1 MRDDSHV
8 LSGAYVL
15 DALSESERDSFER
28 HLQHCPLCEDEVR
41 GLRETAAR
49 LGLAK
54 TLDPPPQLRPRVL
67 AAAYRTRQ
75 LPPSVGG
82 QTGPERRRAQVT
94 WLFAER
100 PARRHAQ
107 RWVRV
112 PRLAAALAAAS
123 AAISRV
129 VTAPDARTETE
140 RTSVGGTVTV
150 VVSADRQA
158 AVVSAAG
165 MRSLPS
171 AQTYQ
176 LWVIGPHGSARS
188 AGLARCWPR
197 ASSPATR
204 SGSPSSR
211 PAAPRARPPPPSSRC
226 PCCQPGR
233 SAMAL
238 IRSRV
243 ARIPLRLVR
252 SRKGPATSQYRT
264 FGGVRGSWNDSV
276 TSVPVPSGPGASR
289 YRQVLTVIP
298 PGPFTAKA
306 NSRS

>member
-54 TLDPPPQLRPRVL
+54 TLDPPPQLR
-67 AAAYRTRQ
+67 
-75 LPPSVGG
+75 
-82 QTGPERRRAQVT
+82 AQ
-94 WLFAER
+94 
-100 PARRHAQ
+100 
-107 RWVRV
+107 V
-112 PRLAAALAAAS
+112 PRLAAALAAASVVVIVALGITQALTKHEPGSAPTAS

-158 AVVSAAG
+158 AVVSATG

-176 LWVIGPHGSARS
+176 LWVIGPDGARDRKS
-188 AGLARCWPR
+188 
-197 ASSPATR
+197 TR
-204 SGSPSSR
+204 
-211 PAAPRARPPPPSSRC
+211 
-226 PCCQPGR
+226 
-233 SAMAL
+233 L
-238 IRSRV
+238 
-243 ARIPLRLVR
+243 
-252 SRKGPATSQYRT
+252 
-264 FGGVRGSWNDSV
+264 
-276 TSVPVPSGPGASR
+276 
-289 YRQVLTVIP
+289 
-298 PGPFTAKA
+298 
-306 NSRS
+306 

>member
-1 MRDDSHV
+1 VVKVMRDDSHV

-75 LPPSVGG
+75 LPPPVGG
-82 QTGPERRRAQVT
+82 QPGPERRRAQVT

-100 PARRHAQ
+100 PAQRHAPRRAQ
-107 RWVRV
+107 V
-112 PRLAAALAAAS
+112 PRLAAALAAASVVVIVALGITQALTRHEPGSAPTAS

-176 LWVIGPHGSARS
+176 LWVIGPHGARS
-188 AGLARCWPR
+188 AGLLSGTGR
-197 ASSPATR
+197 AGPVLASGVEPGDRIGITVEPAGGTSSPTT
-204 SGSPSSR
+204 
-211 PAAPRARPPPPSSRC
+211 APVIA
-226 PCCQPGR
+226 
-233 SAMAL
+233 
-238 IRSRV
+238 
-243 ARIPLRLVR
+243 
-252 SRKGPATSQYRT
+252 
-264 FGGVRGSWNDSV
+264 
-276 TSVPVPSGPGASR
+276 VPV
-289 YRQVLTVIP
+289 
-298 PGPFTAKA
+298 
-306 NSRS
+306 

>member
-1 MRDDSHV
+1 VVKVIGDDLHV
-8 LSGAYVL
+8 LSGSYVL
-15 DALSESERDSFER
+15 DALSEPERDSFER
-28 HLQHCPLCEDEVR
+28 HLQHCPLCQDEVR

-75 LPPSVGG
+75 LPPPVGERI
-82 QTGPERRRAQVT
+82 GPERRRARVT
-94 WLFAER
+94 WRFAER

-107 RWVRV
+107 RRVRV

-123 AAISRV
+123 VVVVAGLGITQAMTRHQPGGVPTASAAISRI

-176 LWVIGPHGSARS
+176 LWVISPHGARS
-188 AGLARCWPR
+188 AGLLSGTGQAGPVLASGVEPGDRIGITVEP
-197 ASSPATR
+197 AGGTSSPTTTPVIA
-204 SGSPSSR
+204 
-211 PAAPRARPPPPSSRC
+211 
-226 PCCQPGR
+226 
-233 SAMAL
+233 
-238 IRSRV
+238 
-243 ARIPLRLVR
+243 
-252 SRKGPATSQYRT
+252 
-264 FGGVRGSWNDSV
+264 
-276 TSVPVPSGPGASR
+276 VPV
-289 YRQVLTVIP
+289 
-298 PGPFTAKA
+298 
-306 NSRS
+306 

>member
-1 MRDDSHV
+1 MVKVTRDDLHV
-8 LSGAYVL
+8 LSGSYVL
-15 DALSESERDSFER
+15 DALSEPERDGFER
-28 HLQHCPLCEDEVR
+28 HLQHCPLCQDEVR

-75 LPPSVGG
+75 LPPPVDD
-82 QTGPERRRAQVT
+82 QTGLERRRAQVT

-100 PARRHAQ
+100 PAQRHAPRRPQ
-107 RWVRV
+107 V
-112 PRLAAALAAAS
+112 PRLAAALAAASVVVVVALGITQALTRHQPGGPPTAS

-140 RTSVGGTVTV
+140 RTTVGGTVTV

-176 LWVIGPHGSARS
+176 LWVIGPDGARS
-188 AGLARCWPR
+188 AGLLSGTGQAGPVLASGVEPGDRIGITVEP
-197 ASSPATR
+197 AGGTSSPTTTPVIA
-204 SGSPSSR
+204 
-211 PAAPRARPPPPSSRC
+211 
-226 PCCQPGR
+226 
-233 SAMAL
+233 
-238 IRSRV
+238 
-243 ARIPLRLVR
+243 
-252 SRKGPATSQYRT
+252 
-264 FGGVRGSWNDSV
+264 
-276 TSVPVPSGPGASR
+276 VPV
-289 YRQVLTVIP
+289 
-298 PGPFTAKA
+298 
-306 NSRS
+306 